1 MGLQNKSRPKAPRAP
16 AEDVAL
22 PLKRRRPSE
31 LLFAALDRAQQSAA
45 DTEIRGLLH
54 ELQVHGEEITAQN
67 EQLKKAQSELEQAR
81 DRYAD
86 LYDFAPIGYLSLNR
100 ASAITD
106 VNLAGAAL
114 LGKPRMFLD
123 PLPLLASAHPSQRA
137 ALRAFLNACW
147 AAPNGPPQTTEIETE
162 TSPTRILRLTCRAQR
177 SGRTARLFA
186 AAVDVTDERRLQVD
200 RAVALDRVKALVSR
214 LVTVQEEER
223 RRMARNLHDHLGQQ
237 FTALRL
243 TIGALKD
250 RAIDDKDFADRLERA
265 DRLAEAI
272 DKDVDFLAWELRP
285 PALDES
291 GLSLALEQYLKE
303 WSSVCGIAAEF
314 HVTFPSEV
322 RLPPDVD
329 TQLYRIVQEALQNIR
344 KHSNAT
350 TVSVL
355 LEQRELEVVLIIE
368 DDGRGFDVDRNR
380 TQGGNSQRMG
390 LMSME
395 ERALLLG
402 GSVQI
407 ESSPG
412 EGTSVFVRMPLVK
425 PSSPPD

>member
-1 MGLQNKSRPKAPRAP
+1 MALRGKSRRKAPKPSAEVAP
-16 AEDVAL
+16 V
-22 PLKRRRPSE
+22 PLKKRRPSE

-45 DTEIRGLLH
+45 DAKIRTLLH
-54 ELQVHGEEITAQN
+54 ELQVHGEQTTAQN
-67 EQLKKAQSELEQAR
+67 EQLKKAQTELEQTR

-100 ASAITD
+100 SGAITD

-114 LGKPRMFLD
+114 LGQTRTVLHH
-123 PLPLLASAHPSQRA
+123 LPLFAAAHPSHRA
-137 ALRAFLNACW
+137 ALRAFLNGCW
-147 AAPNGPPQTTEIETE
+147 ANPNGPPQTTEIETE
-162 TSPTRILRLTCRAQR
+162 TSPSRILRLTCRAQK

-186 AAVDVTDERRLQVD
+186 AAVDVTDERRLQLE
-200 RAVALDRVKALVSR
+200 RAVALDRVKALLSR

-243 TIGALKD
+243 TIGALKE
-250 RAIDDKDFADRLERA
+250 RAIDDKGFADRLERA

-303 WSSVCGIAAEF
+303 WSAVCGIPAEF
-314 HVTFPSEV
+314 HVTFPSDV
-322 RLPPDVD
+322 RMSPDVD

-350 TVSVL
+350 MVSVL
-355 LEQRELEVVLIIE
+355 MEQRESEVVLIIE
-368 DDGRGFDVDRNR
+368 DDGRGFDVDRSR
-380 TQGGNSQRMG
+380 TPGGTSQRMG
-390 LMSME
+390 LVSME

-402 GSVQI
+402 GSVEI

-412 EGTSVFVRMPLVK
+412 EGTSVFVRVPLVK
-425 PSSPPD
+425 PSPPPR